1 MPVTVLQLLN
11 AGVKTCIPEHK
22 KDFSARRSY
31 SGFDSRV
38 IKHAGTARND
48 GEREGSS
55 FRNTVLV
62 MVTLSRPSSFRAVV
76 SAVLTVTARIVCE
89 RESRNLQTNDYDGVT
104 TPEFGREKLY
114 SRTQERFLDSSK
126 L

>member
-1 MPVTVLQLLN
+1 MTVLQLLN
-11 AGVKTCIPEHK
+11 SGWKPCISKHK
-22 KDFSARRSY
+22 RDFSVRRSY

-62 MVTLSRPSSFRAVV
+62 MATLSRPSSFRAVA

-89 RESRNLQTNDYDGVT
+89 RESRNLSD
-104 TPEFGREKLY
+104 K
-114 SRTQERFLDSSK
+114 
-126 L
+126 